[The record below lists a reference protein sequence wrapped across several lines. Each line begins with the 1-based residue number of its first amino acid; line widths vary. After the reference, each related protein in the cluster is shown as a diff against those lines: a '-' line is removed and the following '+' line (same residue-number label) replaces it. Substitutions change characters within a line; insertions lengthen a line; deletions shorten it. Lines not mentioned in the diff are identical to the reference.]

1 MKHFVFCHGFAFDRS
16 FWKNLSGYFS
26 QEHCTYVDLG
36 YFNDPAEFYV
46 ESHCSQLIGIG
57 HSLGLL
63 KLLSLKK
70 NFDHLIGLNAF
81 TNFLG
86 FTPALQKQRVTELEQ
101 LKKQFIQSPIRT
113 LNRFYHRCGVA
124 VDPPTVEKIDLPRIL
139 RDLDSLKENGAIP
152 TSSKALIIG
161 ARDDIIVPPAILQDN
176 FKNALNTRVE
186 IVEQGQHG
194 LGFFKAQWVSEKIMS
209 FINDSEQ

>member
-1 MKHFVFCHGFAFDRS
+1 MKHFVFSHGFAFDRS

-36 YFNDPAEFYV
+36 YFNDPSEFYI

-86 FTPALQKQRVTELEQ
+86 FTPALQSQRAAELEQ

-124 VDPPTVEKIDLPRIL
+124 VDPHTVEKIDLPRVL
-139 RDLDSLKENGAIP
+139 RDLDSLKENQTIP
-152 TSSKALIIG
+152 ISSKALIIG
-161 ARDDIIVPPAILQDN
+161 ARDDIIVPPEILQDN

-194 LGFFKAQWVSEKIMS
+194 LGFFNAQWVSEKIMS